1 MECVQHL
8 SPNSSLSSLTSPTPT
23 RQDLWSQTKITR
35 ERSQLA
41 NYRII
46 QICQPSHIFS
56 DLRHLTFNLSFYP
69 ANTDIFL
76 LDAYY
81 TPVLVTRVK
90 TEGSLKIVKGTAEFQ
105 GSTCVE
111 SVIYNSTV
119 NQWERL
125 LEPASEKVVPIRV
138 NFMVGKVDTTQ
149 VVDNMEEIPIVA
161 ATLSIES
168 VTEEEDIGPEE
179 KMRLFF
185 DQNILW

>member
-1 MECVQHL
+1 M
-8 SPNSSLSSLTSPTPT
+8 TSPTPT

-46 QICQPSHIFS
+46 QICQPSHVFS

-111 SVIYNSTV
+111 SVIYNSAV

-125 LEPASEKVVPIRV
+125 LEPASEKVVPVRV